1 MCCWNFVAKLVKNV
15 HPCAMLHLASTRWNT
30 IRWWIFWLHAVSSRL
45 CRGCL
50 ATKSGMCFFHSLC
63 SLGFLGCLIF
73 QLVIAGAWVGDTM
86 HGACAQVRTLRKGC
100 LWWVA
105 PPCSTWIYLARGSTG
120 RTFTRPRGAW
130 RIYQLYRCG
139 MLWVYYL
146 AWLYIYMTCIY
157 ADVDLLCG

>member
-1 MCCWNFVAKLVKNV
+1 MYIHVQCYTW
-15 HPCAMLHLASTRWNT
+15 HLLGEIQSADGSFDYMR
-30 IRWWIFWLHAVSSRL
+30 FP
-45 CRGCL
+45 RGSAGGAWQPNLECV
-50 ATKSGMCFFHSLC
+50 FFHSLC